1 MATTIYFI
9 CLIFS
14 FIIIK
19 LINKRDRDISERGT
33 KYPYTMYQYYKRKK
47 WYKVLTL
54 LSFVPYVNLI
64 VIVSI
69 AILLVYLL
77 FLGFSIKD

>member
-1 MATTIYFI
+1 MATTIYVI
-9 CLIFS
+9 CIVFS

-19 LINKRDRDISERGT
+19 LINKRDRNISERGT

-77 FLGFSIKD
+77 LLGFSIKD